1 MRKELLK
8 RVNHKTN
15 KQLAISNQNLVRST
29 AIRILSSLGSLEKM
43 NNILVKKKKKM
54 VQETH

>member
-29 AIRILSSLGSLEKM
+29 AIWILSSLGSLEKM
-43 NNILVKKKKKM
+43 NNILVKKKKKK